1 MKMKKSDI
9 SLRGKIQHQKDV
21 GYNLMDKYLGVLA
34 GLADVKPEVNTSD
47 YAELLREAAKQIKR
61 PLSDYGRD
69 LIQRLE
75 KAAKELEGANNDN

>member
-1 MKMKKSDI
+1 MI
-9 SLRGKIQHQKDV
+9 
-21 GYNLMDKYLGVLA
+21 
-34 GLADVKPEVNTSD
+34 D